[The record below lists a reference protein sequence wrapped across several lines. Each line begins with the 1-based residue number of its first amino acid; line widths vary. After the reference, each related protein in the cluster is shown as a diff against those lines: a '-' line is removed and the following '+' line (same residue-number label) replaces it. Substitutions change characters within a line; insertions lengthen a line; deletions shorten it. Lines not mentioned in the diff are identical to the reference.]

1 MKKIWAIFLSTL
13 SVALAVAIG
22 VGSSGFT
29 NWNVKAWFN
38 GWGKGAQPDPAPEL
52 SQPVDLGLL
61 GEGMIIPA
69 ESGTEEDDV
78 QFLSALLPRSA
89 YAANAV
95 SENAEKAYN
104 VTATVLPDNEADN
117 TAVEWSMSWKRTTD
131 CWAYTA
137 TGLREISDYVTLVTN
152 DESVESSKTVSV
164 SCVQSFGEPI
174 ILTAK
179 CKYAPEIS
187 DSIQIDYAA
196 RFNLMMGYFSATG
209 SPNQDMEGGNPR
221 ISFTGDSEITF
232 EFGDVGKYHSIFP
245 SSIMYTIDG
254 DYTISDNYNFT
265 LSLER
270 NDHELYGEINICD
283 YHFDTLS
290 HVQDLGS
297 YTIERSESGSPY
309 NSIQL
314 PFTGGQGAK
323 FSMTVNGIGSILTHG
338 GSHGYTSTLKNDI
351 DKGEYTRKEASDSL
365 KSFLDMTAGKKIP
378 LCTMILSVTGSRSS
392 YTYSSN
398 VFITKVLYS
407 TNISG
412 VEINGGNI
420 VT

>member
-1 MKKIWAIFLSTL
+1 MKKFWGIFCSVLA
-13 SVALAVAIG
+13 VALAVAIG

-38 GWGKGAQPDPAPEL
+38 GWGKGEQTKDPENPPA
-52 SQPVDLGLL
+52 VDLGLL

-164 SCVQSFGEPI
+164 SCIQSFGEPI

-221 ISFTGDSEITF
+221 VSFTGDSEITF
-232 EFGDVGKYHSIFP
+232 EFGDVGKCHSIFP

-290 HVQDLGS
+290 HVQNLGS

-351 DKGEYTRKEASDSL
+351 DKGEYTRKAASDSL
-365 KSFLDMTAGKKIP
+365 KSVLMANNGRIP
-378 LCTMILSVTGSRSS
+378 LCVMTMTVTGTRAAYEFS
-392 YTYSSN
+392 TN
-398 VFITKVLYS
+398 VYITKVLYS

-412 VEINGGNI
+412 VEINGGNV